1 MGKRGP
7 APKPTV
13 IKKLAGNP
21 GKRTLNAAEPRPRAK
36 RPKMP
41 AHFTPFID
49 DQDAK
54 KDWAEQLNEF
64 YELARA
70 EWRRVVREL
79 SAVPGLLTSVD
90 ADAIAMYAETYAR
103 WVQAS
108 RKLAQG
114 GMVEKLTTKTG
125 SQYFAISPYV
135 TIIGQCM
142 GVMKSFL
149 SEFGMTPASRSRIQ
163 LPEEP
168 EADEFEQFVN
178 RRSSG

>member
-1 MGKRGP
+1 MGARGP
-7 APKPTV
+7 APKPTAL
-13 IKKLAGNP
+13 KQLAGNP
-21 GKRTLNAAEPRPRAK
+21 GKRALNAAEPRPRAK

-41 AHFTPFID
+41 AHFTPVIAEAD
-49 DQDAK
+49 GK
-54 KDWAEQLNEF
+54 KDWAVQQREF

-79 SAVPGLLTSVD
+79 GNVPNLLKGID
-90 ADAIAMYAETYAR
+90 ADAIAMYCETYAR

-108 RKLAQG
+108 QKLAQG
-114 GMVEKLTTKTG
+114 GMVEKLKTKTG
-125 SQYFAISPYV
+125 GEYYAISPYM
-135 TIIGQCM
+135 TIVSQCM
-142 GVMKSFL
+142 ATMKQFL